1 MQTALA
7 VRETVHER
15 LGRHG
20 VRSVQFAHR
29 MTAYALFALAV
40 WHAVDA
46 VRSRAAAAAVN
57 GALWLAAAITLQA
70 ALGILTLLNEV
81 PIALALAHQAVA
93 IVVLTLAVFQAERL
107 AARRMESERPK
118 LVLPAGQPG

>member
-1 MQTALA
+1 
-7 VRETVHER
+7 
-15 LGRHG
+15 
-20 VRSVQFAHR
+20 

-46 VRSRAAAAAVN
+46 VRSKAAAAAVN
-57 GALWLAAAITLQA
+57 GAMWLVAAVTLQA

-93 IVVLTLAVFQAERL
+93 IAVLTLAVFQAERL
-107 AARRMESERPK
+107 AARPEPAQRN
-118 LVLPAGQPG
+118 LALPAGHVRLN